1 GNGPALVDLVS
12 GQIQVM
18 LATIPAMMPYIANG
32 TLRATARSGRHRSAA
47 LPNVPT
53 LDEAGVSGF
62 DYQPWYGVFAP
73 AGAPP
78 AILDKLHNAINEVLA
93 DPDVSRRLGEQGLEV
108 KRLTRQQFADIV
120 RGDVSKWAN
129 II

>member
-32 TLRATARSGRHRSAA
+32 QLRAIATSGRHRSAA

-73 AGAPP
+73 AGAPS
-78 AILDKLHNAINEVLA
+78 AILDALHDAINKVLA
-93 DPDVSRRLGEQGLEV
+93 DPEVAGKLAREGLE
-108 KRLTRQQFADIV
+108 
-120 RGDVSKWAN
+120 
-129 II
+129 